1 MRIIDVLNQDKINIS
16 CELFPPKQ
24 GAELQNA
31 LDIVNQIALVKPSY
45 MSVTYGAGGTSV
57 GHTVAIAKGVQDNG
71 IPALAHL
78 TCVKSDEAKILEV
91 LQQLK
96 DNGISNVLALR
107 GDLPDGTCETFGTGS
122 GRYGYQDLHI

>member
-1 MRIIDVLNQDKINIS
+1 MKIIDVLNQDKINIS

-31 LDIVNQIALVKPSY
+31 LDIVNKIALMKPSY

-78 TCVKSDEAKILEV
+78 TCVKSSEENILEV

-107 GDLPDGTCETFGTGS
+107 
-122 GRYGYQDLHI
+122 

>member
-57 GHTVAIAKGVQDNG
+57 GHTVAIAK
-71 IPALAHL
+71 A
-78 TCVKSDEAKILEV
+78 CKIMVSL
-91 LQQLK
+91 LW
-96 DNGISNVLALR
+96 
-107 GDLPDGTCETFGTGS
+107 
-122 GRYGYQDLHI
+122 HI